1 MVALGLSAF
10 AEVIA
15 AEFRVVLGGAGG
27 GGAQGFDA
35 AFTRSVTTSRFC
47 PVTDRPRRSA
57 KSGGRIRSSAD
68 AALRKTL
75 QGRMQPFRASNF
87 PHDSAERFEC

>member
-1 MVALGLSAF
+1 MDGQA
-10 AEVIA
+10 
-15 AEFRVVLGGAGG
+15 RVYSGGAGN
-27 GGAQGFDA
+27 
-35 AFTRSVTTSRFC
+35 RSNQE
-47 PVTDRPRRSA
+47 
-57 KSGGRIRSSAD
+57 SGGRIRSSAD